1 MSTLT
6 QDQLK
11 ERAAKTALE
20 FIKPDMIVGV
30 GTGSTTNFF
39 IDALATVKGKI
50 EGTVASSVALFN

>member
-11 ERAAKTALE
+11 RQAATAAIE
-20 FIKPDMIVGV
+20 FIKPDMIIGV

-39 IDALATVKGKI
+39 IDALAKVKGKI
-50 EGTVASSVALFN
+50 ED